1 MVLILIIL
9 LFWCGALLLLSHR
22 LLHQLYLSKYLL
34 IKRPELL
41 NLILRGP
48 KLLKHIISMLEHLR
62 PRLLHLLFGLLLLLH
77 LGLLGLLELHLLL
90 FQ

>member
-1 MVLILIIL
+1 MCLLTVLCGVL
-9 LFWCGALLLLSHR
+9 LPLSKRR
-22 LLHQLYLSKYLL
+22 LHLLYLSKYLL
-34 IKRPELL
+34 IERPELL

-48 KLLKHIISMLEHLR
+48 QLLQHIISMLKHLL
-62 PRLLHLLFGLLLLLH
+62 PCLLNVLFGLLLLFH